1 MKNLK
6 VKSILLAFTTL
17 FAIAFLISSCEQES
31 VINNDITEINTGD
44 NMQNRYVFEGLKP
57 FEGVA
62 ALTERERQDAT
73 YFERNEE
80 ALKTV
85 LNRQPAFMT
94 LNIPLSSK
102 VVELELD
109 KWDILSDD
117 FVIEDENGQILP
129 HETSGIFYNGTVK
142 GESNTA
148 VAVSIFENQLNVT
161 IMSPEETR
169 VVKQEDDLMAYYKV
183 VDKANFNMPQLN
195 CNHTDTDLSEIKV
208 EVKPENT
215 IIQRAGCTYDPIRVR
230 YLIDYSFKKFFN
242 NSNWQARNYLYA
254 RFNEVKSMYAY
265 WNIPVEIGKVDY
277 LPYHKRLKNNPNTN
291 TNATGEMYADF
302 RSRYGW
308 DSSDDWDVNAALVAV
323 DAIGGTS
330 GSIVGGGHAVVS
342 ESSSCGNS
350 APICKTG
357 IDLDAPN
364 WCRPNHLIGLHETSP
379 NNPDD
384 DYFTYTLAHE
394 LGHNFGISQE
404 YNGVTNDV
412 MDHGSNHALFIAHT
426 TYVDM
431 YSAWVSCYYN
441 CN

>member
-85 LNRQPAFMT
+85 L
-94 LNIPLSSK
+94 
-102 VVELELD
+102 
-109 KWDILSDD
+109 
-117 FVIEDENGQILP
+117 EDENGQILP

-183 VDKANFNMPQLN
+183 VDKANFKIPHRLFFQ
-195 CNHTDTDLSEIKV
+195 EIL
-208 EVKPENT
+208 
-215 IIQRAGCTYDPIRVR
+215 Q
-230 YLIDYSFKKFFN
+230 
-242 NSNWQARNYLYA
+242 
-254 RFNEVKSMYAY
+254 
-265 WNIPVEIGKVDY
+265 
-277 LPYHKRLKNNPNTN
+277 
-291 TNATGEMYADF
+291 
-302 RSRYGW
+302 
-308 DSSDDWDVNAALVAV
+308 
-323 DAIGGTS
+323 
-330 GSIVGGGHAVVS
+330 
-342 ESSSCGNS
+342 
-350 APICKTG
+350 
-357 IDLDAPN
+357 
-364 WCRPNHLIGLHETSP
+364 
-379 NNPDD
+379 
-384 DYFTYTLAHE
+384 
-394 LGHNFGISQE
+394 
-404 YNGVTNDV
+404 
-412 MDHGSNHALFIAHT
+412 
-426 TYVDM
+426 
-431 YSAWVSCYYN
+431 
-441 CN
+441 